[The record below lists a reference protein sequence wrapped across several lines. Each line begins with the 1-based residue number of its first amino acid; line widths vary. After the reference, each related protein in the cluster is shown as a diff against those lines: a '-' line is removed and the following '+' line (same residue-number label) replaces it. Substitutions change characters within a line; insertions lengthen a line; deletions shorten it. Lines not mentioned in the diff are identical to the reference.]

1 MIEKLTNLILW
12 LKWKLNL
19 KLNVNL
25 KKPVALN
32 LGCGLEVHNNWFNID
47 GSFNAFLSRFPIFI
61 IRIAYRFS
69 GSRNHY
75 TEDEYIK
82 ILKNNKF
89 FQYNLKY
96 GIPVKSN
103 SVDFIFSC
111 HFIEHLS
118 KNDAKFLMHECYRV
132 LKKGGVIR
140 TVIPDLDHAITLM
153 NNGEKSKALNDYFFI
168 EEGEITDFS
177 RHKYMYDFDL
187 FKKLLNSYTFTNV
200 TKYEFQNGKVPN
212 IDILD
217 NRSDDSIYIEATK

>member
-1 MIEKLTNLILW
+1 MI
-12 LKWKLNL
+12 
-19 KLNVNL
+19 
-25 KKPVALN
+25 
-32 LGCGLEVHNNWFNID
+32 
-47 GSFNAFLSRFPIFI
+47 
-61 IRIAYRFS
+61 
-69 GSRNHY
+69 
-75 TEDEYIK
+75 
-82 ILKNNKF
+82 
-89 FQYNLKY
+89 
-96 GIPVKSN
+96 
-103 SVDFIFSC
+103 
-111 HFIEHLS
+111 
-118 KNDAKFLMHECYRV
+118 HECYRV